1 MKKLFFCVL
10 LSVWASYAIAQSMDS
25 LTIEN
30 KIERKNV
37 VKFLP
42 VNVPFQSIS
51 FEYERMINAKN
62 SVTLGIGLPNQK
74 SLIGKYGIDFGTD
87 MKSLEL
93 GTMHIR
99 AAFRHYTGEHM
110 LPKGF
115 YIEPYIKYQSIT
127 GTARVEGVKVES
139 GYSAPYSGDFDVKL
153 NSMNL
158 GFQLGTQFLIAKRVT
173 LDLYFI
179 GLEAGLLS
187 GNVTAVSDQIAQADN
202 LKGDIEDAIK
212 NLPSFIGDKLKVT
225 QSADKKT
232 IGVKASGVPYPWL
245 RGGFNIGIAF

>member
-1 MKKLFFCVL
+1 MKKLFLCVFL
-10 LSVWASYAIAQSMDS
+10 FVWASYAIAQNMDS

-99 AAFRHYTGEHM
+99 AAFRHYTGDQM

-115 YIEPYIKYQSIT
+115 YLEPYLKYQHIS
-127 GTARVEGVKVES
+127 GTARVVGEKVES

-158 GFQLGTQFLIAKRVT
+158 GFQLGAQFLIAKRVT

-179 GLEAGLLS
+179 GFEAGLLS

-245 RGGFNIGIAF
+245 RGGISIGIAF